1 MLRTDHKLALFME
14 GALGEDTGKMGLA
27 VLRYSPNPVACVI
40 DSCHVGADLR
50 GLVKVDRS
58 PPIVGTVREAA
69 ALGAEVLVLG
79 IAPPGGLIPE
89 RWWACI
95 DEAVE
100 LGLSVVNGLH
110 DHLAERYRDL
120 REEQWVWDVRV
131 EPKGLKPGE
140 GLARTLSNR
149 RVLMVGTDMSV
160 GKMTSGLEVHFEML
174 RRGVKSAFVATG
186 QVGITVMGSGVP
198 LDAVRLDF
206 ASGAI
211 EREVMAARDAD
222 VVVVEGQGALLHPGS
237 SATLPLMRG
246 TIPTDLIMCTRANQ
260 PTLRRV
266 PWVRVPN
273 LKEYIA
279 LYENLASTLGTF
291 PSPKT
296 LGLCVITAS
305 LEEGAALDECKRIED
320 ETGLPAVDPIRH
332 GVSKLVDSLLGT
344 PPALRPVS

>member
-1 MLRTDHKLALFME
+1 MLRTDQKLAVFME
-14 GALGEDTGKMGLA
+14 GALGEDSGKMGLA
-27 VLRYSPNPVACVI
+27 VLRYSPNPVVCVI
-40 DSCHVGADLR
+40 DSHHVGADLR
-50 GLVKVDRS
+50 GLLRVDRNA
-58 PPIVGTVREAA
+58 PIVGSVREAV

-95 DEAVE
+95 DESIE

-110 DHLAERYRDL
+110 DHLSQRYPRL
-120 REEQWVWDVRV
+120 NGGQWVWDIRV
-131 EPKGLKPGE
+131 EPKDLKPGE
-140 GLARTLSNR
+140 GLARSLTNR

-174 RRGVKSAFVATG
+174 RRGAKSAFVATG

-211 EREVMAARDAD
+211 EKEVMAAKDAD
-222 VVVVEGQGALLHPGS
+222 FVIVEGQGALLHPGS

-246 TIPTDLIMCTRANQ
+246 SLPTHLIMCTRANQ

-273 LKEYIA
+273 LRDYIA

-291 PSPKT
+291 PQPKT
-296 LGLCVITAS
+296 VGLCVITAA
-305 LEEGAALDECKRIED
+305 LDEGAAFDECKRIED

-332 GVSKLVDSLLGT
+332 GASKLVDSLLGT
-344 PPALRPVS
+344 PSVARPVS